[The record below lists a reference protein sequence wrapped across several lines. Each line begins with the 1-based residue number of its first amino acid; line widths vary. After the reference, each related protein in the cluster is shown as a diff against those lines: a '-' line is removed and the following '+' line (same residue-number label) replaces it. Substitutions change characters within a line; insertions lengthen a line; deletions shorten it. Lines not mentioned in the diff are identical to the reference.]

1 MDMTPGEARRRN
13 WHRIWP
19 ALVTFSMP
27 VAFLLLVMEKTVHYL
42 VPADREIW
50 PGLDANVFLLDAFKR
65 FAHDVEGRLLFGTA
79 SAFIRLASFAC
90 CVLALWL
97 LVRKFGWRAGA
108 GIFVGSTTFGIAIG
122 YWLTSENIIFF
133 NFLYTPIQLAQNA
146 GVVLPGTID
155 RLKCT
160 IMFNM
165 IVGIG
170 ACGAL
175 LAAFSAVAVRA
186 ELRELTAA
194 CLQRRMEE
202 LQLLFLSASILLVI
216 LIVVS
221 KIELA
226 WPRVLMS
233 SKDDMAKSY
242 GALAGALASHW
253 AASATGVLVCAGLPA
268 FCSVQADIRLA
279 AEAATHERANG
290 HDWRQRNHLEF
301 APMSVLASI
310 AAAAPLLTGPA
321 IDLLGKLL

>member
-1 MDMTPGEARRRN
+1 MDMTPEEARRWN

-19 ALVTFSMP
+19 ALVTFALP
-27 VAFLLLVMEKTVHYL
+27 VVFLLLIMERTVHYL

-50 PGLDANVFLLDAFKR
+50 PGLDPNVFLLDAFKR

-79 SAFIRLASFAC
+79 SAFIRLASFGC

-160 IMFNM
+160 IMLNM

-186 ELRELTAA
+186 ELGNIDRSQQNRTRLAA
-194 CLQRRMEE
+194 SSNVLQRRHGE
-202 LQLLFLSASILLVI
+202 
-216 LIVVS
+216 VVRR
-221 KIELA
+221 
-226 WPRVLMS
+226 PRWS
-233 SKDDMAKSY
+233 SRQSLGGERNR
-242 GALAGALASHW
+242 GACL
-253 AASATGVLVCAGLPA
+253 
-268 FCSVQADIRLA
+268 R
-279 AEAATHERANG
+279 
-290 HDWRQRNHLEF
+290 
-301 APMSVLASI
+301 
-310 AAAAPLLTGPA
+310 GPA
-321 IDLLGKLL
+321 RLLLRPGRYWLGRRSRDP

>member
-1 MDMTPGEARRRN
+1 MLCSG
-13 WHRIWP
+13 H
-19 ALVTFSMP
+19 L
-27 VAFLLLVMEKTVHYL
+27 H
-42 VPADREIW
+42 
-50 PGLDANVFLLDAFKR
+50 
-65 FAHDVEGRLLFGTA
+65 
-79 SAFIRLASFAC
+79 
-90 CVLALWL
+90 
-97 LVRKFGWRAGA
+97 
-108 GIFVGSTTFGIAIG
+108 
-122 YWLTSENIIFF
+122 
-133 NFLYTPIQLAQNA
+133 
-146 GVVLPGTID
+146 
-155 RLKCT
+155 
-160 IMFNM
+160 NM

-186 ELRELTAA
+186 EPRELTAA

-253 AASATGVLVCAGLPA
+253 AASATAVLVCAGLPA
-268 FCSVQADIRLA
+268 FCSVQADIGLA

>member
-1 MDMTPGEARRRN
+1 MDMTPEEARRWN

-19 ALVTFSMP
+19 ALVTFALP
-27 VAFLLLVMEKTVHYL
+27 VVFLLLIMERTVHYL

-50 PGLDANVFLLDAFKR
+50 PGLDPNVFLLDAFKR

-79 SAFIRLASFAC
+79 SAFIRLDSFGC
-90 CVLALWL
+90 CALALWL

-160 IMFNM
+160 IMLNM

-268 FCSVQADIRLA
+268 FCSVQADIGLA
-279 AEAATHERANG
+279 AEAATHERADG
-290 HDWRQRNHLEF
+290 HDWRQKNHLEF
-301 APMSVLASI
+301 GPMSVLASI